1 MWPMRV
7 LGIDPG
13 LRVTGYGLV
22 QSRGARVSVV
32 EAGVVRSDA
41 SDTLA
46 NRVRTIY
53 LQLRDILREFEPD
66 VIAVEDLYS
75 HYRHPVTSILMGHA
89 RGVLFLAAAEAG
101 LPVESYGATRIK
113 KALTGSGR
121 ASKEQVQR
129 MVQSTLGL
137 ATLPEPP
144 DVSDALAV
152 ALCHANVVMRGATR

>member
-1 MWPMRV
+1 MRV

-22 QSRGARVSVV
+22 QARGVRTSIV
-32 EAGVVRSDA
+32 EAGVIRSDS
-41 SDTLA
+41 SDSLA
-46 NRVRTIY
+46 DRVRTIY

-66 VIAVEDLYS
+66 VIAVEELYS
-75 HYRHPVTSILMGHA
+75 HYKHPVTSILMGHA

-101 LPVESYGATRIK
+101 LPVESYAATRIK

-129 MVQSTLGL
+129 MIQSTLGL
-137 ATLPEPP
+137 AALPEPA

-152 ALCHANVVMRGATR
+152 ALCHANVLMRGAVR

>member
-13 LRVTGYGLV
+13 LQVTGYGLV
-22 QSRGARVSVV
+22 RTRGARVSVV

-41 SDTLA
+41 KDTLA

-101 LPVESYGATRIK
+101 VPVESYGATRIK

-129 MVQSTLGL
+129 MVQSTLRLG
-137 ATLPEPP
+137 TLPEPP

-152 ALCHANVVMRGATR
+152 ALCHANVVMRGA